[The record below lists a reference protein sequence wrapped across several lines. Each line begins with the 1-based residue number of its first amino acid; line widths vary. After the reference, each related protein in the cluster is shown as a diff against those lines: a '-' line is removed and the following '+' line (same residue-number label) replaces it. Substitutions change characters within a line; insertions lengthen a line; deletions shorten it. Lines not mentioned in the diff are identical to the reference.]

1 MATPAFWSCSAREA
15 GSSRERSRSSAVD
28 IANEI
33 AVNDM
38 PADDRKRVYRKELLL
53 ASAMVAAGLVI
64 SGLSLAE
71 LAATKPPQMA
81 QVTPPLQSSPPDAQ
95 KKDEPAEPK
104 PGGDRPT
111 TPAPEPARPDA
122 DAKKSG
128 APTALPPAPA
138 EKTAPPIKERQ

>member
-1 MATPAFWSCSAREA
+1 MAMAACWSCNRHAA
-15 GSSRERSRSSAVD
+15 GSNRERSRLLAVD
-28 IANEI
+28 IANKF

-53 ASAMVAAGLVI
+53 ASALVVTGLVI
-64 SGLSLAE
+64 SGLSLIQLSAN
-71 LAATKPPQMA
+71 KPPQMA
-81 QVTPPLQSSPPDAQ
+81 QVTPPLQSAPPDAQ